1 VPAVPG
7 GGAMTQ
13 RRETGGA
20 WDTVRLSRWI
30 RRLALPVVLLA
41 LLFFY
46 LHFGWQTV
54 PGGMDTMPQS
64 APPGSI
70 CAIDKRPTTLKAETS
85 LVFLEVPG
93 GGVLLSRVSK
103 LEPDGR
109 FHILHENRKSKYLR
123 FESMGP
129 YSIDKVQGLVLGVF
143 RLESSD
149 GGR

>member
-1 VPAVPG
+1 
-7 GGAMTQ
+7 M
-13 RRETGGA
+13 
-20 WDTVRLSRWI
+20 
-30 RRLALPVVLLA
+30 VLLA

-54 PGGMDTMPQS
+54 PGGMDTMPDS

-70 CAIDKRPTTLKAETS
+70 CAIDKLPTTLKAATS

-93 GGVLLSRVSK
+93 GVLLSRVSR

-109 FHILHENRKSKYLR
+109 FHIRHDNRESKYLR
-123 FESMGP
+123 YESMGP
-129 YSIDKVQGLVLGVF
+129 YSIDKVRGLVLGVF
-143 RLESSD
+143 RFEGSD